1 MSKNRNILIGIA
13 LIYLL
18 LAACSKKQAEE
29 ITPLAPGSS
38 GTAITYTNFVKA
50 LFQTKCAF
58 CHAPGTNQN
67 ATAAWTYNGYSS
79 ITSISAEVKQ
89 AVLVNKTMPLSGS
102 LSGTELQSLQAW
114 FDQGTPQ

>member
-1 MSKNRNILIGIA
+1 MSKNRIILIGVTT
-13 LIYLL
+13 IYLL

-29 ITPLAPGSS
+29 IVPIGALPV
-38 GTAITYTNFVKA
+38 GTTVTYTNFVQA

-58 CHAPGTNQN
+58 CHSPGTNTN

-79 ITSISAEVKQ
+79 ITSIAAEIKQ
-89 AVLVNKTMPLSGS
+89 AVLVNKTMPLTGS
-102 LSGTELQSLQAW
+102 LSSAELQSLQAW